1 LIAKKFKQWYA
12 SKKYK
17 GKHVLLEWLLDVSQI
32 IIADIVLSGDN
43 ALIIGMAASAVSEEH
58 RKKVIFIG
66 LMAAAVLRILFALVA
81 SYLISIP
88 GLLLLGGLLL
98 FWVCWKFYQDIKEFS
113 SSKEDGT
120 KLKNDV
126 SGKGLKAAL
135 TTIIIADVS
144 MSLDNVIA
152 ITAIAREDKTL
163 LILGIAFAILL
174 MAFFA
179 TAIVKLLT
187 KFRWLSYLG
196 LAFLIYLSSKMTFD
210 GWLQIY
216 PYLKMNL

>member
-1 LIAKKFKQWYA
+1 M
-12 SKKYK
+12 
-17 GKHVLLEWLLDVSQI
+17 LEWILDVTQI

-43 ALIIGMAASAVSEEH
+43 ALIIGMAAAAVPEES

-98 FWVCWKFYQDIKEFS
+98 FWVCWKFYNDIKEFS
-113 SSKEDGT
+113 SSDDDKE
-120 KLKNDV
+120 KLQKDV
-126 SGKGLKAAL
+126 SGKGLKGAL
-135 TTIIIADVS
+135 ITIIIADIS

-152 ITAIAREDKTL
+152 ITAIARDNKTL
-163 LILGIAFAILL
+163 LILGIAFAILI
-174 MAFFA
+174 MALFA

-187 KFRWLSYLG
+187 KFKWLSYLG
-196 LAFLIYLSSKMTFD
+196 LVFLVYLSSKMTLD

-216 PYLKMNL
+216 PYINDYL

>member
-1 LIAKKFKQWYA
+1 MT
-12 SKKYK
+12 
-17 GKHVLLEWLLDVSQI
+17 EWLLEILQI

-43 ALIIGMAASAVSEEH
+43 ALIIGMAASAVPEQH

-113 SSKEDGT
+113 LNKEDDE

-135 TTIIIADVS
+135 ITIIIADVS

-152 ITAIAREDKTL
+152 ITAIARDDKTL
-163 LILGIAFAILL
+163 LILGIAFAIFL

-179 TAIVKLLT
+179 TAIVNLLT

-196 LAFLIYLSSKMTFD
+196 LAFLIYLSGKMTFD

-216 PYLKMNL
+216 PFLIA

>member
-1 LIAKKFKQWYA
+1 MIKNINNVTGLKLKRGNSI
-12 SKKYK
+12 
-17 GKHVLLEWLLDVSQI
+17 LTEWLLEILQI

-43 ALIIGMAASAVSEEH
+43 ALIIGMAASAVPEQH

-98 FWVCWKFYQDIKEFS
+98 FWVCWKFYKDIKEFS
-113 SSKEDGT
+113 SNKDGDG

-135 TTIIIADVS
+135 ITIIIADVS

-152 ITAIAREDKTL
+152 ITAIARDDKTL

-179 TAIVKLLT
+179 TAIVNLLT

-196 LAFLIYLSSKMTFD
+196 LAFLIYLSGKMTFD

-216 PYLKMNL
+216 PFLIA

>member
-1 LIAKKFKQWYA
+1 MT
-12 SKKYK
+12 
-17 GKHVLLEWLLDVSQI
+17 EWLLEILQI

-43 ALIIGMAASAVSEEH
+43 ALIIGMAASAVPEQH

-88 GLLLLGGLLL
+88 GLLLIGGLLL

-113 SSKEDGT
+113 SNDEDKK
-120 KLKNDV
+120 KLQKDV
-126 SGKGLKAAL
+126 SGKGLKGAL
-135 TTIIIADVS
+135 ITIIVADVS

-152 ITAIAREDKTL
+152 ITAIARDNTTL
-163 LILGIAFAILL
+163 LILGIGFAILL

-187 KFRWLSYLG
+187 KFKWLSYLG
-196 LAFLIYLSSKMTFD
+196 LIFLVYLSSKMTFD
-210 GWLQIY
+210 GWLQLL
-216 PYLKMNL
+216 PFLN

>member
-1 LIAKKFKQWYA
+1 MT
-12 SKKYK
+12 
-17 GKHVLLEWLLDVSQI
+17 EWLLEILQI

-43 ALIIGMAASAVSEEH
+43 ALIIGMAASAVPEQH

-66 LMAAAVLRILFALVA
+66 LMAAAVLRILFTLVA

-88 GLLLLGGLLL
+88 GLLLIGGLLL

-113 SSKEDGT
+113 SNDEDKN
-120 KLKNDV
+120 KLQKDV
-126 SGKGLKAAL
+126 SGKGLKGAL
-135 TTIIIADVS
+135 ITIIVADVS

-152 ITAIAREDKTL
+152 ITAIARDNTTL
-163 LILGIAFAILL
+163 LILGIGFAILL

-187 KFRWLSYLG
+187 KFKWLSYLG
-196 LAFLIYLSSKMTFD
+196 LIFLVYLSSKMTFD
-210 GWLQIY
+210 GWLQLL
-216 PYLKMNL
+216 PFLN

>member
-1 LIAKKFKQWYA
+1 M
-12 SKKYK
+12 
-17 GKHVLLEWLLDVSQI
+17 LEWILDVTQI

-43 ALIIGMAASAVSEEH
+43 ALIIGMAAAAVPEES

-98 FWVCWKFYQDIKEFS
+98 FWVCWKFYNDIKEFS
-113 SSKEDGT
+113 SSDEDKE
-120 KLKNDV
+120 KLQKDV
-126 SGKGLKAAL
+126 SGKGLKGAL
-135 TTIIIADVS
+135 ITIIIADIS

-152 ITAIAREDKTL
+152 ITAIARDNKTL
-163 LILGIAFAILL
+163 LILGIAFAILI
-174 MAFFA
+174 MALFA

-187 KFRWLSYLG
+187 KFKWLSYLG
-196 LAFLIYLSSKMTFD
+196 LVFLVYLSSKMTLD

-216 PYLKMNL
+216 PYINNYL

>member
-1 LIAKKFKQWYA
+1 M
-12 SKKYK
+12 
-17 GKHVLLEWLLDVSQI
+17 LEWILDVTQI

-43 ALIIGMAASAVSEEH
+43 ALIIGMAAAAVPEES

-98 FWVCWKFYQDIKEFS
+98 FWVCWKFYNDIKEFS
-113 SSKEDGT
+113 SSDEEKE
-120 KLKNDV
+120 KLQKDV
-126 SGKGLKAAL
+126 TGKGLRGAL
-135 TTIIIADVS
+135 ITIIIADIS

-152 ITAIAREDKTL
+152 ITAIARDNKTL
-163 LILGIAFAILL
+163 LILGIAFAILI
-174 MAFFA
+174 MALFA
-179 TAIVKLLT
+179 TAIVRLLT
-187 KFRWLSYLG
+187 KFKWLSYLG
-196 LAFLIYLSSKMTFD
+196 LVFLVYLSSKMTLD

-216 PYLKMNL
+216 PYINNYL